1 MIKMGKTKYIYRGKE
16 YTANQLV
23 SLFGKP
29 GKGRCYSRRLGCYHI
44 TVDVTFAGRNVRL
57 FFCRRGKWG
66 KWNGLITTNRQLD
79 FLEAYRIYS
88 KRWSLEVVFKES
100 KGNLGLGKYQ
110 MRNFSSQ
117 IAMTAITAMQYN
129 ILSTA
134 KRFSDYETIGGL
146 FKDAAMGSVE
156 LTLTER
162 IWNTIIELVREI
174 AECFGIEDEKILD
187 MLVNK
192 TDKLNHF
199 FEFYQ
204 LKIAS

>member
-1 MIKMGKTKYIYRGKE
+1 MGKTKYTYKGKE

-23 SLFGKP
+23 ALFDKP
-29 GKGRCYSRRLGCYHI
+29 KKGRCFSRRLGCYYI
-44 TVDVTFAGRNVRL
+44 AVDVCFAGRNVRL
-57 FFCRRGKWG
+57 FFCKRGKWG
-66 KWNGLITTNRQLD
+66 KWNGLIATNRQLD

-117 IAMTAITAMQYN
+117 IAMTAITAIQYN

-134 KRFSDYETIGGL
+134 RRFSDYETVGGL
-146 FKDAAMGSVE
+146 FKDATMGSVE

-162 IWNTIIELVREI
+162 IWGIILEIVREI
-174 AECFGIEDEKILD
+174 AECFNIEDEQILD
-187 MLVNK
+187 MLVNRS
-192 TDKLNHF
+192 DKLSHF
-199 FEFYQ
+199 VEIYQ
-204 LKIAS
+204 LKLAS